1 MVDLKKPMNLI
12 YLLITCA
19 CPYPQK
25 KKQASPGFQQLLSLY
40 LIFFLT
46 KNWPPNTPAPLT
58 FKRKGRQKLWRLGL
72 HVRLESN
79 EWVRLQS
86 VAKSSLCN
94 SKGYIKVSVRE
105 KNIFVLLQKLFLFS
119 RKSKFRILDTPVS
132 HTDYWITLEVIKLC

>member
-46 KNWPPNTPAPLT
+46 KNWPQNTPAPLT

-105 KNIFVLLQKLFLFS
+105 KNIFVLLQKLFSFS

>member
-72 HVRLESN
+72 HVRLETN

-105 KNIFVLLQKLFLFS
+105 KNIFCFTSKALFILQKI
-119 RKSKFRILDTPVS
+119 KVQNFRYSSFKYILLNNFGS
-132 HTDYWITLEVIKLC
+132 N